1 MEKHSKRKGMIRTR
15 VLFVVLIAAIIV
27 SGCKKTIQQPVQS
40 KPQLASIEQVRSG
53 GSPYYWVEEFIYQEG
68 GRISQIK
75 SYGTNTDLTIQRYD
89 YSDRKL
95 DYSYFLNGTEQSS
108 SRLVYSIN
116 QAGLIADVT
125 STYFKYKLEYI
136 YNAKGFLTRTNYFKG
151 VVPEGHIS
159 YSYGPQDRL
168 DSLTFYDVD
177 NKVSYVSVFA
187 YASSQTNT
195 IGKENKG
202 QGMFGTDQQRP
213 LIRETRIVYN
223 HPAAM
228 GIRTKFF
235 EIEYN
240 YTYDE
245 KGLIRT
251 STANR
256 IDYAIPGGNSVYYEV
271 GSYRYNY
278 K

>member
-1 MEKHSKRKGMIRTR
+1 MTR
-15 VLFVVLIAAIIV
+15 PVFLCFIGAAIIAA
-27 SGCKKTIQQPVQS
+27 GCKKTPPQPVVS

-53 GSPYYWVEEFIYQEG
+53 GNSYYWAEEFVYQEG
-68 GRISQIK
+68 GRISQVK
-75 SYGTNTDLTIQRYD
+75 NYGINTDLIVQRYD
-89 YSDRKL
+89 YSDNKL
-95 DYSYFLNGTEQSS
+95 DYFYFLNGTEQSS
-108 SRLVYSIN
+108 SRLLYSFN

-125 STYFKYKLEYI
+125 STFFKYKLEYV
-136 YNAKGFLTRTNYFKG
+136 YNTKGFLTRTNYFKG

-168 DSLTFYDVD
+168 DSLTFYNVD
-177 NKVSYVSVFA
+177 NTVAYVSVFA
-187 YASSQTNT
+187 YSTTQNNT

-202 QGMFGTDQQRP
+202 QGMFGKDQQRP

-251 STANR
+251 STTNR
-256 IDYAIPGGNSVYYEV
+256 IDYAIPAGNSVYYEV
-271 GSYRYNY
+271 GSYKYSY